1 MYAHLIG
8 KKSKTVKNIVER
20 GMVKRFSESIGD
32 EQPIYL
38 DEETGKNSRYG
49 ANIAPPTFPRVFDY
63 GEVEGLNL
71 PSKGLIHGEQV
82 YDYERPLFVGETLSC
97 YTEVKDYYEKQGK
110 AGLMG
115 FLVMDRHGEDKQGE
129 RIFTEQAVIIVTEAV
144 RKGMNA

>member
-115 FLVMDRHGEDKQGE
+115 FLVMD
-129 RIFTEQAVIIVTEAV
+129 
-144 RKGMNA
+144 